1 LATQKPPRAG
11 SARASTKRRRRTT
24 ATSKA
29 APSKATPRKNNRNKI
44 EDVTTRAARLG
55 VTPERVLAEY
65 SRIAFADVSHLF
77 KWEAGGPKLKSAAEV
92 EAGEMSAVSEIY
104 QSGAGGGTL
113 RVKMYD
119 KKAALEAIGRH
130 LGMFPSE
137 PRETPQEDPVEA
149 VERMREEIKR
159 RLDRLAAFPPE
170 E

>member
-1 LATQKPPRAG
+1 VPAK
-11 SARASTKRRRRTT
+11 KRRRR
-24 ATSKA
+24 A
-29 APSKATPRKNNRNKI
+29 APSSKTTPATKRGPAKF

-77 KWEAGGPKLKSAAEV
+77 KWEKDGPKLKSAAEV
-92 EAGEMSAVSEIY
+92 DAGEMSAISEIY

-119 KKAALEAIGRH
+119 KKAALEAIARH
-130 LGMFPSE
+130 LGMFPPE
-137 PRETPQEDPVEA
+137 AREAPQEDPIEA
-149 VERMREEIKR
+149 AERMREEIKR
-159 RLDRLAAFPPE
+159 RLDRIAAFPPE

>member
-1 LATQKPPRAG
+1 MK
-11 SARASTKRRRRTT
+11 SRRRTT
-24 ATSKA
+24 LLSKTA
-29 APSKATPRKNNRNKI
+29 PRKNGRDKF

-77 KWEAGGPKLKSAAEV
+77 TWEKDGPKLKSAAEI

-119 KKAALEAIGRH
+119 KKAALEAIARH

>member
-1 LATQKPPRAG
+1 V
-11 SARASTKRRRRTT
+11 
-24 ATSKA
+24 
-29 APSKATPRKNNRNKI
+29 PSKRSRNKY

-77 KWEAGGPKLKSAAEV
+77 KWEQGGPKLKSAAEI

-119 KKAALEAIGRH
+119 KKAALEAIARH
-130 LGMFPSE
+130 LGMFPPE
-137 PRETPQEDPVEA
+137 PREISRENPAEA

-159 RLDRLAAFPPE
+159 RLVRLAAFPPE

>member
-1 LATQKPPRAG
+1 M
-11 SARASTKRRRRTT
+11 
-24 ATSKA
+24 
-29 APSKATPRKNNRNKI
+29 
-44 EDVTTRAARLG
+44 TTRAARLG

-77 KWEAGGPKLKSAAEV
+77 TWDEGGPKLKSAAEI

-119 KKAALEAIGRH
+119 KKAALEAIARH

-137 PRETPQEDPVEA
+137 RRETQ
-149 VERMREEIKR
+149 
-159 RLDRLAAFPPE
+159 
-170 E
+170 